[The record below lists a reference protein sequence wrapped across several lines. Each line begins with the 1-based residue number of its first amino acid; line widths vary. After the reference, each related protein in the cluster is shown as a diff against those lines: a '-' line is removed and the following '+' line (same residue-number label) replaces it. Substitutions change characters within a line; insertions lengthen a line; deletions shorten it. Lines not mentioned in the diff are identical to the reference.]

1 MSSQLVTTPTRSER
15 MPAEIKKIHEQAAS
29 TDQVFN
35 ELRKA
40 NEKLLSY
47 QVENRKLLD
56 KVHVL
61 NLQVEDLRIHNNRIQ
76 MQA

>member
-1 MSSQLVTTPTRSER
+1 
-15 MPAEIKKIHEQAAS
+15 MPAEIKNIHEQAAS

-35 ELRKA
+35 ELRKT